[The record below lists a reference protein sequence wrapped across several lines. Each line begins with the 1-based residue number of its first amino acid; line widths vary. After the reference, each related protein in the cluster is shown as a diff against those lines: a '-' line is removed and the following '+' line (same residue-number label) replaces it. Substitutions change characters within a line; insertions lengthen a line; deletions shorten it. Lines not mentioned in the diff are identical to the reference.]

1 MDQRNRPDDEEPVRA
16 GLRIEVGYERYLE
29 SVCRSE
35 SRPASRR
42 GEHAQVVQKAD
53 GSDSAF
59 LIRRFAGRSHQEGCC
74 PIWTRREEVP
84 RRPQGDHGFF
94 DVQRRQAQHGCG
106 RRELLLAADSQR
118 GESRKETCFGLHL
131 RRVRKSNRCN
141 ARKGVREED
150 PSIIEYLDRRKGY
163 LVTAREIS
171 EVFKT

>member
-42 GEHAQVVQKAD
+42 GEHAQVLQKAD

-84 RRPQGDHGFF
+84 RRPKGTTASSMFRDDRHSMAAEGGNFF
-94 DVQRRQAQHGCG
+94 SLLIVNGEN
-106 RRELLLAADSQR
+106 RE
-118 GESRKETCFGLHL
+118 K
-131 RRVRKSNRCN
+131 
-141 ARKGVREED
+141 
-150 PSIIEYLDRRKGY
+150 
-163 LVTAREIS
+163 
-171 EVFKT
+171 